1 MTSRGG
7 AFARNAFTAA
17 STASD
22 REAPTAVSTSVR
34 RDVRPGTAIGR
45 AQSRRAYKKPSSAS
59 PVGRTRPQD
68 SSGRAQ
74 RSNPTGPLGPSK
86 TMATRFAFWRKIEE
100 DALAEKH
107 AQPGLLSDF
116 ILGSQDGLVNV
127 LGVIL
132 GVAVAS
138 RNLSNP
144 LAIVLAGGLA
154 ATFAES
160 ISMGAVAYTS
170 TLARRDHYL
179 AERGRELEE
188 MRTMPDLERQEVREI
203 LERWD
208 FHGAEQEE
216 LLEKIVSKPKAWL
229 EIMMAHE
236 LNLAPVDAAQ
246 ARKSAV
252 LVGIAAIVGSLI
264 PLVPFMV
271 IGSSILVGAIVSL
284 AVSTLALFAIGWWKA
299 RTTIGRPTRSGV
311 QMAIIGIASAVAGFG
326 IAYLVSGGS
335 AVTP

>member
-1 MTSRGG
+1 MRCAHWVG
-7 AFARNAFTAA
+7 AGI
-17 STASD
+17 S
-22 REAPTAVSTSVR
+22 
-34 RDVRPGTAIGR
+34 
-45 AQSRRAYKKPSSAS
+45 
-59 PVGRTRPQD
+59 
-68 SSGRAQ
+68 
-74 RSNPTGPLGPSK
+74 
-86 TMATRFAFWRKIEE
+86 MATRFAFWRKIDEA
-100 DALAEKH
+100 ALAEKH

-138 RNLSNP
+138 RD
-144 LAIVLAGGLA
+144 ITIILAGGLA

-208 FHGAEQEE
+208 FHGTEQEE

-236 LNLAPVDAAQ
+236 LNLAPVDSAQ

-271 IGSSILVGAIVSL
+271 IGSSIFVGAIVSL
-284 AVSTLALFAIGWWKA
+284 AVSTLAL
-299 RTTIGRPTRSGV
+299 
-311 QMAIIGIASAVAGFG
+311 
-326 IAYLVSGGS
+326 
-335 AVTP
+335 

>member
-1 MTSRGG
+1 
-7 AFARNAFTAA
+7 
-17 STASD
+17 
-22 REAPTAVSTSVR
+22 
-34 RDVRPGTAIGR
+34 
-45 AQSRRAYKKPSSAS
+45 
-59 PVGRTRPQD
+59 
-68 SSGRAQ
+68 
-74 RSNPTGPLGPSK
+74 
-86 TMATRFAFWRKIEE
+86 MATRFAFWRKIEE

-138 RNLSNP
+138 RNLSDP
-144 LAIVLAGGLA
+144 ITIILAGGLA

-179 AERGRELEE
+179 AEVERERRE
-188 MRTMPDLERQEVREI
+188 MVELPDLEKQEVRDI

-208 FHGAEQEE
+208 FHGPE
-216 LLEKIVSKPKAWL
+216 LDEMVEKITSKPKAWL

-236 LNLAPVDAAQ
+236 LNLAPVEKTQ
-246 ARKSAV
+246 ARKSA
-252 LVGIAAIVGSLI
+252 
-264 PLVPFMV
+264 
-271 IGSSILVGAIVSL
+271 ILVGVAAILGSL
-284 AVSTLALFAIGWWKA
+284 VLSTTTLFLIGWWKA

-326 IAYLVSGGS
+326 IAYLVSGGRG
-335 AVTP
+335 A

>member
-1 MTSRGG
+1 
-7 AFARNAFTAA
+7 
-17 STASD
+17 
-22 REAPTAVSTSVR
+22 
-34 RDVRPGTAIGR
+34 
-45 AQSRRAYKKPSSAS
+45 
-59 PVGRTRPQD
+59 
-68 SSGRAQ
+68 
-74 RSNPTGPLGPSK
+74 
-86 TMATRFAFWRKIEE
+86 MATRFAFWRKIEE

-138 RNLSNP
+138 RNLSDP
-144 LAIVLAGGLA
+144 ITIILAGGLA

-179 AERGRELEE
+179 AEVERERRE
-188 MRTMPDLERQEVREI
+188 MVELPDLERQEVRDI

-208 FHGAEQEE
+208 FHGPE
-216 LLEKIVSKPKAWL
+216 LDELVEKITSKPKAWL

-236 LNLAPVDAAQ
+236 LNLAPVEKTQ
-246 ARKSAV
+246 ARKSA
-252 LVGIAAIVGSLI
+252 
-264 PLVPFMV
+264 
-271 IGSSILVGAIVSL
+271 ILVGV
-284 AVSTLALFAIGWWKA
+284 AVSTTTLFLIGWWKA

-326 IAYLVSGGS
+326 IAFLVSGGRG
-335 AVTP
+335 A